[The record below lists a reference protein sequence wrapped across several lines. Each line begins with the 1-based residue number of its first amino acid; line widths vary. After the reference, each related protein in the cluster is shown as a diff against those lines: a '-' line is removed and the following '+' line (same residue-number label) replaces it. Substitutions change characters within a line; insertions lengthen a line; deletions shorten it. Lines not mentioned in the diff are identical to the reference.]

1 MHNLKNKLTLPKGVD
16 EANEIKPR
24 RSMNFQT
31 IDNESKPFSF

>member
-1 MHNLKNKLTLPKGVD
+1 MHNLKNKLTLPKAKGVD

-31 IDNESKPFSF
+31 IDN